1 MPAMLM
7 SRLNKR
13 VVAAIAGIAFLLCQ
27 TVAMAQACL
36 TMSAPEQASA
46 SQKPCHGEGEQA
58 ESNSQCGGQG
68 SCQFASPTA
77 PELPVFSPADLPVV
91 VARAYAAAVAVPDS
105 LFDSPLLRVEPP
117 PHSILHCCLR
127 N

>member
-27 TVAMAQACL
+27 SAALAQACL
-36 TMSAPEQASA
+36 MMSAPAQASA
-46 SQKPCHGEGEQA
+46 AEQPCHGEGGQA
-58 ESNSQCGGQG
+58 ESNSQSGGLSG
-68 SCQFASPTA
+68 CHFAA
-77 PELPVFSPADLPVV
+77 PATPDLPVFSPADLPVV
-91 VARAYAAAVAVPDS
+91 VAHVHVADVLPAALLD
-105 LFDSPLLRVEPP
+105 LPLLRVEPP

>member
-13 VVAAIAGIAFLLCQ
+13 LVATVAGIAFLLCQ
-27 TVAMAQACL
+27 SAAMAQACL
-36 TMSAPEQASA
+36 LMSTPAQAAAAEQ
-46 SQKPCHGEGEQA
+46 PCHGEGGQA
-58 ESNSQCGGQG
+58 ESNSQSGGLSG
-68 SCQFASPTA
+68 CHFASPAA
-77 PELPVFSPADLPVV
+77 PELPVFSPADLPVF
-91 VARAYAAAVAVPDS
+91 VARAHAADVLPAALLD
-105 LFDSPLLRVEPP
+105 LPLLKVEPP

>member
-13 VVAAIAGIAFLLCQ
+13 VVTAIAGIAFLLCQ
-27 TVAMAQACL
+27 SAAMAQACL
-36 TMSAPEQASA
+36 STSAPVQANA
-46 SQKPCHGEGEQA
+46 AQQPCHGGSEQTDSSA
-58 ESNSQCGGQG
+58 PSGGQS
-68 SCQFASPTA
+68 SCHFASPAA

-91 VARAYAAAVAVPDS
+91 VAHTHPADLLPAA
-105 LFDSPLLRVEPP
+105 PLDRPLARIEPP